1 MLKKMHFQSFTKR
14 LQKSL
19 LILGIAGAATLT
31 AIPVLAKYYGP
42 YSLFQPTASGGHP
55 YRNSKISIADTL
67 AKDTKYANLVHEL
80 KKAGL
85 FDTLKQENAKFT
97 LFAPTNKAF
106 NALPAAQFKEYSKPE
121 NRRKTL
127 AYHIVPGEITKKDVD
142 SGSKITLEGS
152 AVKITVSPDGN
163 VMINKAK
170 GMHPSIETSNGV
182 IVEISNVLKTPN

>member
-1 MLKKMHFQSFTKR
+1 MFKQMNFQLFTKR

-19 LILGIAGAATLT
+19 LILGIAGVATLT
-31 AIPVLAKYYGP
+31 TIPVLGKYYGP

-67 AKDTKYANLVHEL
+67 AKDAKYANLVYEL

-85 FDTLKQENAKFT
+85 FDTLKQKGTKFT
-97 LFAPTNKAF
+97 LFAPTNQAF
-106 NALPAAQFKEYSKPE
+106 NALSAAQFKEYSKPE
-121 NRRKTL
+121 NRRRVL
-127 AYHIVPGEITKKDVD
+127 SYHIVPGEITRKDVD

-152 AVKITVSPDGN
+152 AVQITVNPDGN
-163 VMINKAK
+163 VKINDAK

-182 IVEISNVLKTPN
+182 IVEITSVLKTPN

>member
-1 MLKKMHFQSFTKR
+1 MLKTTNFQSLTKK
-14 LQKSL
+14 LQKPL

-67 AKDTKYANLVHEL
+67 EKDGKYANLVHEL
-80 KKAGL
+80 KKTDL
-85 FDTLKQENAKFT
+85 FNKLKRENSKFT

-106 NALPAAQFKEYSKPE
+106 NNLPAPRFKEYSKPE

-142 SGSKITLEGS
+142 SGSKVTLEGS
-152 AVKITVSPDGN
+152 AVKITVSPNGN
-163 VMINKAK
+163 VTIGNAK
-170 GMHPSIETSNGV
+170 GMHPSIQTSNGV
-182 IVEISNVLKTPN
+182 IVEISDVLKTPN